1 MLFFDRLRNIK
12 IALALV
18 AILIAI
24 GSLVTSNHLVAE
36 LQREES
42 NNMEVW
48 AEAMR
53 SLNTA
58 DSNTDL
64 SLVLKVINGNNTIP
78 VIVLDSEGN
87 VQTIRNI
94 DVSGCEDSLS
104 VIRGMAERMMR
115 EGNSI
120 RIYLDMP
127 ETHVESYNSES
138 DGASTVDG
146 DTNRYMVEATSQQP
160 YSGDYMEICYDE
172 SLMLKRLSYFPYI
185 QLGVMLLFVGIALF
199 ALFVSMRA
207 EQNRVWVGLSKET
220 AHQLGTPIS
229 SLMAWTEVLK
239 ENYPDDVLL
248 PEMERDVRR
257 LELIAE
263 RFSKIGS
270 LPEPTPGNLC
280 ELIGRVAEY
289 MDRRTSSKVKI
300 AVELPAEPVVVN
312 MMSSLFEWV
321 VENLCKNA
329 VDAMDG
335 HGRIDIS
342 VGDNGKIV
350 YIEVKDNGRGIQ
362 KSHFK
367 TVFSPGFTTKKRGW
381 GLGLSLARRI
391 VEDYHNGRIFV
402 KCSEVGK
409 GTTFRIEIPR

>member
-78 VIVLDSEGN
+78 VIVLDREGN
-87 VQTIRNI
+87 VQTFRNI
-94 DVSGCEDSLS
+94 DVSDSKDSLS
-104 VIRGMAERMMR
+104 VIRNMAERMMR

-127 ETHVESYNSES
+127 EQQMESYNSES
-138 DGASTVDG
+138 GESSTVDG
-146 DTNRYMVEATSQQP
+146 DTNRYMVEAASQHP

-207 EQNRVWVGLSKET
+207 EQNKVWVGLSKET

-248 PEMERDVRR
+248 PEMERDVTY
-257 LELIAE
+257 
-263 RFSKIGS
+263 S
-270 LPEPTPGNLC
+270 
-280 ELIGRVAEY
+280 
-289 MDRRTSSKVKI
+289 RT
-300 AVELPAEPVVVN
+300 
-312 MMSSLFEWV
+312 F
-321 VENLCKNA
+321 
-329 VDAMDG
+329 
-335 HGRIDIS
+335 
-342 VGDNGKIV
+342 
-350 YIEVKDNGRGIQ
+350 
-362 KSHFK
+362 F
-367 TVFSPGFTTKKRGW
+367 
-381 GLGLSLARRI
+381 
-391 VEDYHNGRIFV
+391 
-402 KCSEVGK
+402 
-409 GTTFRIEIPR
+409 

>member
-350 YIEVKDNGRGIQ
+350 YIEVRDNGRGIQ